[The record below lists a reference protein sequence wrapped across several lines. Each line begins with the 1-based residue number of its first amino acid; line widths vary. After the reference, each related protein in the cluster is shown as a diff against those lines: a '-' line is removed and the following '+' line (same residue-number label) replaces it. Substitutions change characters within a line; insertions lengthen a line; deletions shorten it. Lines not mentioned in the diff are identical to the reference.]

1 MQKGQIVKISGRWYV
16 RYREKRNINGTVE
29 NKRVSYC
36 LGPVTTRGK
45 HPPAD
50 IEEAAAEYMKTV
62 NGSQIPA
69 EHIVAFGDFVVS
81 IYLPWVKETKK
92 PSTYKGYNDIWEDH
106 LKSVTAREKAR
117 IKDIRTFTVQGW
129 LNQIGQGSLSRNSQ
143 KRIQSMLSGVFKQ
156 AKRLGFYDGINPVQD
171 TAVSPHAA
179 APAETYAYAFAGLR
193 RGEIEGLGWTDY
205 RDGALWVSRSVQVRS
220 PAPAFQSD
228 RLRGDWIYCP
238 TAVQLLF

>member
-1 MQKGQIVKISGRWYV
+1 MAGPQGAEAAAVREMQITLLGHPEKEEACRRARSLRFHRWYV

-50 IEEAAAEYMKTV
+50 IEEAAAEYMKTE

-92 PSTYKGYNDIWEDH
+92 PSTYKGYNDIWE
-106 LKSVTAREKAR
+106 
-117 IKDIRTFTVQGW
+117 
-129 LNQIGQGSLSRNSQ
+129 
-143 KRIQSMLSGVFKQ
+143 
-156 AKRLGFYDGINPVQD
+156 
-171 TAVSPHAA
+171 
-179 APAETYAYAFAGLR
+179 
-193 RGEIEGLGWTDY
+193 
-205 RDGALWVSRSVQVRS
+205 
-220 PAPAFQSD
+220 
-228 RLRGDWIYCP
+228 
-238 TAVQLLF
+238 